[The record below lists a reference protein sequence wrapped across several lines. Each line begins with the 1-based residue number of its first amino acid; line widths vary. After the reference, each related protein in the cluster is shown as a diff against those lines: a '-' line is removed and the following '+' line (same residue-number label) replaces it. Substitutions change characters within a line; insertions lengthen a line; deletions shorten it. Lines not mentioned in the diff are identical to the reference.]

1 MMVDTA
7 PLSELDIPYDYEPFE
22 HVELCGNYLR
32 NVRFLVSLKEQHPL
46 LIGKE
51 IVPYIWLYAPG
62 SADLSRWTLVVER
75 NTTLSPPFRV
85 VVERVPQ
92 TRIQLFGFNHQMLE
106 IDGLAPDRIAINQ
119 IDLTPI
125 GINVVG
131 DAEGLRVGTSNFTR
145 RSMVDVG
152 TFIGLR

>member
-1 MMVDTA
+1 MMADSASLGTT
-7 PLSELDIPYDYEPFE
+7 DIPSDYEPFE
-22 HVELCGNYLR
+22 HVELCGNHLQ

-46 LIGKE
+46 LIGKG

-85 VVERVPQ
+85 AVDRLPQ
-92 TRIQLFGFNHQMLE
+92 TRVRLFGFNRQMLDIE
-106 IDGLAPDRIAINQ
+106 GLAPDRIAITQ

-131 DAEGLRVGTSNFTR
+131 GPEGLRVGTGTLVG
-145 RSMVDVG
+145 RSMVGVG
-152 TFIGLR
+152 TFIGLS